1 MRNLKGYQIM
11 TTVAKK
17 VGGPMNLVICMA
29 VTGYAI
35 GKLVEI
41 PIKVLKEKSSEKVYT
56 VDTFGISDNGINLY
70 PGDKFKVLEE
80 DTEMAFIEIVGEVY
94 NQYFEKESNRKTIRQ
109 KLLQIFGDNA
119 GYAQQYLFYSQRS
132 DKNNIN

>member
-1 MRNLKGYQIM
+1 MSNLKGYQIM

-94 NQYFEKESNRKTIRQ
+94 NQYFVPKEFLYDIS
-109 KLLQIFGDNA
+109 D
-119 GYAQQYLFYSQRS
+119 YSS
-132 DKNNIN
+132 